1 MWENIYWTCNVVNR
15 DGLLVQLRQIIA
27 AGGKHFLLME
37 TKTGR
42 WSPLRVGSTAGAGL
56 TMFANQ
62 RTNEHII
69 ISDGFQSSS
78 I

>member
-42 WSPLRVGSTAGAGL
+42 WPPLRVGSTAGAGI
-56 TMFANQ
+56 T
-62 RTNEHII
+62 
-69 ISDGFQSSS
+69 
-78 I
+78 